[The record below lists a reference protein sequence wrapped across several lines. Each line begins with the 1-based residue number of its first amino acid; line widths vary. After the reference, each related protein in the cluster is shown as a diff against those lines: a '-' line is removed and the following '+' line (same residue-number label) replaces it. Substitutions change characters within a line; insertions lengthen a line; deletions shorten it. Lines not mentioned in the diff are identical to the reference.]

1 MFYRFETEVPL
12 RWVDV
17 DSAGVVNNAVFL
29 SLVEQGRYAY
39 FEHLGLLTD
48 HRVPFVVAEATIK
61 FLKPVRFGM
70 ATRVAARVARVGDR
84 SCQMDYEIRVA
95 DDVLARITAAL
106 VFVDADL
113 RATTVPAG
121 FRAVIEQ
128 FEELAGG

>member
-1 MFYRFETEVPL
+1 MFYRFETDVPL

-48 HRVPFVVAEATIK
+48 HRVPFVVAEATIR
-61 FLKPVRFGM
+61 FLKPGRFGM
-70 ATRVAARVARVGDR
+70 ATRVAARVAKVGDR
-84 SCQMDYEIRVA
+84 SCQMDYEVRVG
-95 DDVLARITAAL
+95 DDVLAKVTAAL
-106 VFVDADL
+106 VFVDAAM
-113 RATTVPAG
+113 RPVAVPAE
-121 FRAVIEQ
+121 FRAAIEQ